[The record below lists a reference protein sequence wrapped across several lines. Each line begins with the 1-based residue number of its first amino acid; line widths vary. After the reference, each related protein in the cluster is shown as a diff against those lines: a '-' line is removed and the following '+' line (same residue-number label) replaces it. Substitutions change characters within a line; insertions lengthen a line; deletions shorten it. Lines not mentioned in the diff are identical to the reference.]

1 MLRGISTLNLDT
13 KGRLAIPSRFR
24 EQLAAMCENQLV
36 LTLNLLD
43 RCLWL
48 YPLPQWEII
57 DAKLGALPDFDKQ
70 SRRTKQ
76 MMLGHATE
84 CAYDSQGRILI
95 PPVLREFASLKNK
108 ITILGQR
115 NKLEIWD
122 DERWSMQRE
131 ELLDYLAKE
140 TGEPS
145 ELLRH
150 LAL

>member
-13 KGRLAIPSRFR
+13 KGRLAIPSRLR
-24 EQLAAMCENQLV
+24 EQLAAMCENQMV

-57 DAKLGALPDFDKQ
+57 DAKLGTLPDFDKQ

-76 MMLGHATE
+76 MMLGYATE
-84 CAYDSQGRILI
+84 CACDSQGRILI
-95 PPVLREFASLKNK
+95 PPVLREFAGLKNK

-122 DERWSMQRE
+122 DERWSQQRD
-131 ELLDYLAKE
+131 ELLDHFGKE

-145 ELLRH
+145 ELLQQ